1 MPRSL
6 PLLAVTGEPKDA
18 ETKEQRL
25 RTLIRE
31 MGSAIIAL
39 SGGVDSAY
47 LSYIAAQELGHKALA
62 VTADSPSYPA
72 SLKQETIEFT
82 SLYGI
87 QHEIITTEEI
97 EREEYLSN
105 SPDRCYYCK
114 NELFTKLLEIAVHRG
129 FQVVCDGNNLDDTS
143 DYRPGRVA
151 AQELSVRSPL
161 IEAGMTKADIREM
174 SRRNGLPVWD
184 KPAQACLSS
193 RVPHGDRITREK
205 LYSIEQG
212 EELLKTLGFRVYRLR
227 HHGDIARL
235 EIGLDEMARILETE
249 TAKALTSGIK
259 ALGFKYV
266 VLDLEGYRRGS
277 LNSTEVDNLAR
288 IQQ

>member
-1 MPRSL
+1 MSKSL
-6 PLLAVTGEPKDA
+6 PLLAFTGEPKDA
-18 ETKEQRL
+18 EMKEQRL

-97 EREEYLSN
+97 EREDYLNN
-105 SPDRCYYCK
+105 SHNRCYYCK
-114 NELFTKLLEIAVHRG
+114 NELFTKLLEIAAHRG
-129 FQVVCDGNNLDDTS
+129 FQTVCDGNNLDDIG

-151 AQELSVRSPL
+151 AQELNVRSPL
-161 IEAGMTKADIREM
+161 IEAQMTKADIREM
-174 SRRNGLPVWD
+174 SRRSGLPVWD

-193 RVPHGDRITREK
+193 RIPHGERITREK
-205 LYSIEQG
+205 LSSIERG
-212 EELLKTLGFRVYRLR
+212 EELLRSLGFRVYRLR
-227 HHGDIARL
+227 HHKEIARL
-235 EIGLDEMARILETE
+235 EIGREEMVRMLEPE
-249 TAKALTSGIK
+249 TAATVTRGIK
-259 ALGFKYV
+259 ALGFRYV

-277 LNSTEVDNLAR
+277 LNSAEVDKAAGIR
-288 IQQ
+288 Q